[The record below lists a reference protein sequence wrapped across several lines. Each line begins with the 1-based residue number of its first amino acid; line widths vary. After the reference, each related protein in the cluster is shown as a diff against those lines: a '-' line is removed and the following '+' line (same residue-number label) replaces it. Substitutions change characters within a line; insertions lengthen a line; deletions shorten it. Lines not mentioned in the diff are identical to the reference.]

1 MQVSFKDQS
10 QVLNALRFP
19 ATLMVIVGHCA
30 LITMIIPVSSF
41 SGEIALARFI
51 QQFFY
56 SMGGLAVTLFSLISG
71 YYLFAKGDRWTVPHY
86 IDILRKRFS
95 TLLIPYV
102 LWNLLCIAALWLKN
116 SIGLHWGINFAFNAV
131 EYDQVTNHGLFELI
145 MGPIDS
151 PLWYIRELIYM
162 VLFSPLVYVLC
173 RHRIIGA
180 IIVLLLYALPVVAPY
195 CNFHFPLNDIQV
207 HFIVGAYLALHKW
220 NILGIARRVKWL
232 AYAKEEPIS
241 LQSEWG

>member
-41 SGEIALARFI
+41 FGEIALARFI

-71 YYLFAKGDRWTVPHY
+71 YYLFVKGDRWTVPHY

-95 TLLIPYV
+95 TLLIPYI

-116 SIGLHWGINFAFNAV
+116 SIGLHWGINFAFNAI

-145 MGPIDS
+145 IGPIDS
-151 PLWYIRELIYM
+151 PL
-162 VLFSPLVYVLC
+162 
-173 RHRIIGA
+173 
-180 IIVLLLYALPVVAPY
+180 
-195 CNFHFPLNDIQV
+195 
-207 HFIVGAYLALHKW
+207 
-220 NILGIARRVKWL
+220 
-232 AYAKEEPIS
+232 
-241 LQSEWG
+241 